1 LRLVAAFVWAC
12 SALISASASGGEL
25 GCKGW
30 PRALGNT
37 AKQRDSS
44 DGMSLSLLSEARG
57 AKRPR
62 CDEAQE
68 KSDWHVLIAMPDQM
82 LTTVGYFGAAIPE
95 GGEVTTEQWETFV
108 DTHIARRLGSF
119 TLSETVGYWKGCR
132 ERTFVLTVIHTKADD
147 VAEDVAMIANLYKTQ
162 FKQEAV
168 LINSVSTAPV
178 LV

>member
-108 DTHIARRLGSF
+108 DTHIARRLG
-119 TLSETVGYWKGCR
+119 L
-132 ERTFVLTVIHTKADD
+132 
-147 VAEDVAMIANLYKTQ
+147 
-162 FKQEAV
+162 
-168 LINSVSTAPV
+168 APV
-178 LV
+178 LAPPSRHLGLQTCADRSQCKPDVCKL